1 MNKFAGTITFKESP
15 EIKSLDFW
23 SLELMHHAGGKTLF
37 VFGSV
42 VFKTA
47 KEVVA
52 YFEKEYG
59 EIVDADISISTEE
72 KVAIINYDI
81 SEDGLYECA
90 TFEGEEVGFREILAR
105 FEDSFE
111 AVSIREAE
119 VSKKTGNRVVK
130 VDFVY

>member
-1 MNKFAGTITFKESP
+1 
-15 EIKSLDFW
+15 
-23 SLELMHHAGGKTLF
+23 MHHAGGKTLF